1 MKRPNN
7 KQKKMNEENYLRER
21 ISKKNPFQVPE
32 GYFEDFAT
40 QVMANLPAREQKL
53 TVRHS
58 ALRPWMY
65 AAACLVVA
73 VFCIAFYFSRIQ
85 PDSPEMS
92 QMIVSESYMDEAAD
106 YAMIDNTDIYACLAD
121 N

>member
-1 MKRPNN
+1 
-7 KQKKMNEENYLRER
+7 MNEENYLRER
-21 ISKKNPFQVPE
+21 MSKKNPIQVPE

-40 QVMANLPAREQKL
+40 QVMASLPAREQKM
-53 TVRHS
+53 TVKHRT
-58 ALRPWMY
+58 LRPWMY

-73 VFCIAFYFSRIQ
+73 IFCTAFYFSRIHT
-85 PDSPEMS
+85 DAPEMS
-92 QMIVSESYMDEAAD
+92 QMAVSESYIDEAAD